1 MRETY
6 EDACVPIFPKGSM
19 WSCDFLNVGGTS
31 YLLQHEDR
39 AAGQPECCVFEKQWS
54 PPRPSFGSS
63 LAYLRNTTAADGST
77 VMWWQS
83 TNVSVEEGG
92 PFGYGWRV
100 AQGDGDA
107 THAGSQRAVLIPH
120 AFYFGAFWTFANG
133 TNGEAYTLQTFADF
147 NTAAP
152 PAGTFDLPPSCSA
165 AKMCTNWPGGVRTT
179 PRANRPRYPLIM

>member
-6 EDACVPIFPKGSM
+6 KDACVPIFPNGSM
-19 WSCDFLNVGGTS
+19 WSCDFVNVDGAS

-39 AAGQPECCVFEKQWS
+39 PPGQPECCVFLKPWS
-54 PPRPSFGSS
+54 PPRPSFADS
-63 LAYLRNTTAADGST
+63 LAYLRNTTTADGST

-83 TNVSVEEGG
+83 TNVSVEDGG

-100 AQGDGDA
+100 AQRVDNDA
-107 THAGSQRAVLIPH
+107 TGAHDDVLIPH

-147 NTAAP
+147 DASP
-152 PAGTFDLPPSCSA
+152 PPPGTFDLPPSCSA
-165 AKMCTNWPGGVRTT
+165 AKACTNWPSASLSSHNRRTH
-179 PRANRPRYPLIM
+179 PLMPL